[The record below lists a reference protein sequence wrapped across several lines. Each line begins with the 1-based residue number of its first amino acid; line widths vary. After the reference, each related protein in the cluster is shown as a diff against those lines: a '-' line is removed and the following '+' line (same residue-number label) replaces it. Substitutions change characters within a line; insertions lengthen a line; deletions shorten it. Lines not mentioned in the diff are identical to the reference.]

1 MTLAFPSAHLKIE
14 HSQTRMAKKMDA
26 LEKVK
31 REMIF
36 RHMAK
41 SSIDSYLY
49 WIRKFKE
56 YHSGRPPEDM
66 GTLEVKNYLEHLAL
80 SNKVVASTQN
90 QAFSALLFLY
100 REVLGLELTGL
111 DNTLR
116 AKDSIHVPVVLSHSE
131 VAIMFSLLRGTH
143 LLMAQLIYG
152 GGLRI
157 SECIHLRIK
166 DLDFVS
172 GQLLVKQGKGK
183 KDRITFLPDSA
194 KEPLIQHLEKVK
206 A

>member
-1 MTLAFPSAHLKIE
+1 ME
-14 HSQTRMAKKMDA
+14 D

-41 SSIDSYLY
+41 SSMNIYLY
-49 WIRKFKE
+49 WIQKFRE

-90 QAFSALLFLY
+90 QAFSPLLFLY
-100 REVLGLELTGL
+100 PEVLGLELTGL

-116 AKDSIHVPVVLSHSE
+116 AKDSIHVPVVLTH
-131 VAIMFSLLRGTH
+131 VAQRLGRTH
-143 LLMAQLIYG
+143 HATTEI
-152 GGLRI
+152 R
-157 SECIHLRIK
+157 
-166 DLDFVS
+166 
-172 GQLLVKQGKGK
+172 
-183 KDRITFLPDSA
+183 DSR
-194 KEPLIQHLEKVK
+194 EKSRK
-206 A
+206 RTHDTS